1 MAVNHTDVVGRY
13 LNLFDRLPEKGSV
26 IDDLVALFAPDA
38 VIRLFEGQEPI
49 EGRGAIR
56 QVYAD
61 FAEALVENKHVW
73 KLVEVSEEE
82 SILEWLQAARMS
94 DGRLLAHAGIERVHV
109 NNDGLIISLDNRMV
123 TPDSDF

>member
-1 MAVNHTDVVGRY
+1 MAVNHADVVGRY

-61 FAEALVENKHVW
+61 FAEALVDTNTSGSSSRSMRKSRSW
-73 KLVEVSEEE
+73 NGC
-82 SILEWLQAARMS
+82 RPR
-94 DGRLLAHAGIERVHV
+94 G
-109 NNDGLIISLDNRMV
+109 
-123 TPDSDF
+123 